1 MSDLPTE
8 PTPRDASPPA
18 PAPGDLACDVVVLG
32 AGAAGLMAAIR
43 AAQRGK
49 RVVVVEKNRKA
60 AVKVLMSGGTR
71 CNLTHDAS
79 AGEIADAF
87 ERLGGAQQAR
97 FLRPALSRLTPDAL
111 VALFE
116 AEGLR
121 TKIEPTGKVFPES
134 DRALDVQRAMLRM
147 VAASG
152 ARLALGEAVE
162 AVDPAD
168 EGRYEVRTTLRTI
181 RAGRVVIAVGG
192 QSYPGCG
199 TTGDGYA
206 WAKRLGHR
214 VVPPRPAL
222 APLTSDTQWA
232 TDLQGVTLPDV
243 RLTIDGAQG
252 EGVLSR
258 RGSLLFTHFGLSGP
272 VAMDS
277 SRVVTLSPEAGRWVA
292 RCDFFPALDERE
304 LLDRLQQGAGNRGV
318 LGLVA
323 EWAPRRLAESLVEQS
338 EVSPDRRLAELSRGE
353 RRALVDACKGSP
365 IRLTGSMGFKK
376 AEVTAGGVDL
386 SEVDPRT
393 LASRVAPGVFFVGE
407 VLDIDGPIGGYNFQ
421 AAFSTGALCGDSV

>member
-1 MSDLPTE
+1 
-8 PTPRDASPPA
+8 
-18 PAPGDLACDVVVLG
+18 
-32 AGAAGLMAAIR
+32 MAATR
-43 AAQRGK
+43 AALRGK
-49 RVVVVEKNRKA
+49 RVIVVEKNNKA

-87 ERLGGAQQAR
+87 TALGGAAQGR

-111 VALFE
+111 IALFE

-134 DRALDVQRAMLRM
+134 DRALDVQRALLRM

-152 ARLALGEAVE
+152 ARLALGEAVQGVE
-162 AVDPAD
+162 PTGDS
-168 EGRYEVRTTLRTI
+168 RYEVRTSLRTI

-214 VVPPRPAL
+214 VAPPRPAL
-222 APLTSDTQWA
+222 APLTSDTAWA

-243 RLTIDGAQG
+243 RLSIDGA
-252 EGVLSR
+252 EGSGLLSR

-277 SRVVTLSPEAGRWVA
+277 SRVVTLAPDAGRWVA
-292 RCDFFPALDERE
+292 RCDFFPAIDERE
-304 LLDRLQQGAGNRGV
+304 LLDRLQDAAGSRGV
-318 LGLVA
+318 VGLVS
-323 EWAPRRLAESLVEQS
+323 EWAPRRVAESIVALS
-338 EVSPDRRLAELSRGE
+338 GAPPDRRLAELSRGE
-353 RRALVDACKGSP
+353 RRALVDACKGACVR
-365 IRLTGSMGFKK
+365 ITGSMGFKK

-386 SEVDPRT
+386 AEVDPRT
-393 LASRVAPGVFFVGE
+393 LQSRLAPGVFFVGE
-407 VLDIDGPIGGYNFQ
+407 VLDLDGPIGGYNFQ

>member
-1 MSDLPTE
+1 MSDS
-8 PTPRDASPPA
+8 SPPTA
-18 PAPGDLACDVVVLG
+18 PEAPPAGDLACDVVVLG
-32 AGAAGLMAAIR
+32 AGAAGLMAATR

-49 RVVVVEKNRKA
+49 RVVVVEKNTKA

-79 AGEIADAF
+79 PGEIAEAF
-87 ERLGGAQQAR
+87 TALGGPAQGR

-121 TKIEPTGKVFPES
+121 TKIEPTGKVFPAS
-134 DRALDVQRAMLRM
+134 DRALDVQRALLRM
-147 VAASG
+147 MASSG
-152 ARLALGEAVE
+152 ARLALGESVRSVE
-162 AVDPAD
+162 PTDDA
-168 EGRYEVRTTLRTI
+168 RYEVSTSLRTI

-222 APLTSDTQWA
+222 APLTSDTAWA

-243 RLTIDGAQG
+243 RLSIDGAQG
-252 EGVLSR
+252 AGLLAR
-258 RGSLLFTHFGLSGP
+258 RGSMLFTHFGLSGP

-277 SRVVTLSPEAGRWVA
+277 SRVVTLAPDAGRWVG
-292 RCDFFPALDERE
+292 RCDFFPAIDERE
-304 LLDRLQQGAGNRGV
+304 LLDRLQNAAGSRGV
-318 LGLVA
+318 VGLVA
-323 EWAPRRLAESLVEQS
+323 EWAPRRLAETIVGLSGA
-338 EVSPDRRLAELSRGE
+338 PADRRVAELSRAE
-353 RRALVDACKGSP
+353 RRALVDACKGARV
-365 IRLTGSMGFKK
+365 RLTGSMGFKK

-386 SEVDPRT
+386 AEVDPRSMQ
-393 LASRVAPGVFFVGE
+393 SRVAPGVFFVGE
-407 VLDIDGPIGGYNFQ
+407 VLDLDGPIGGYNFQ